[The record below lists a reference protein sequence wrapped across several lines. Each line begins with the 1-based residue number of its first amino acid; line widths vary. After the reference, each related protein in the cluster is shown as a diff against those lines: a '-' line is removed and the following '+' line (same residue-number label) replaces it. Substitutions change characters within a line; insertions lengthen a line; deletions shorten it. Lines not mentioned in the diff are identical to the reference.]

1 MNDEPKRY
9 HHGDLRRALLDT
21 ALGMLGESEG
31 WQFTLRE
38 VARRAG
44 VSHTASYKH
53 FADKADLLAELA
65 LIGFERLR
73 EALLAARPAPPVSL
87 RDAYLAMSRAYVEF
101 GASNPNLYRL
111 TFSREARILITPRL
125 KERAEAALQ
134 VLIDL
139 IADGQRE
146 KWLRKRDVHEQTH
159 AAWAQLHGLTLLT
172 IEGFLDARATD
183 TSLAIMLE
191 GLEARSVD

>member
-21 ALGMLGESEG
+21 ALAMLSEDKG

-53 FADKADLLAELA
+53 FADKAELLTELA

-73 EALLAARPAPPVSL
+73 AALLAARPESRVSL
-87 RDAYLAMSRAYVEF
+87 REEYLAMSCAYVSF

-111 TFSREARILITPRL
+111 TFSREAQILITPRL
-125 KERAEAALQ
+125 KDCADAALQ
-134 VLIDL
+134 VLVDL
-139 IADGQRE
+139 IAGGQRE
-146 KWLRKRDVHEQTH
+146 SWLRERNVHEQAH

-172 IEGFLDARATD
+172 IEGLLDAQATD
-183 TSLAIMLE
+183 ASLAIMLE
-191 GLEARSVD
+191 GLEAPSDR

>member
-1 MNDEPKRY
+1 MKNKPKPY
-9 HHGDLRRALLDT
+9 HHGDLRRALLDS
-21 ALGMLGESEG
+21 ALGMLGENDG

-53 FADKADLLAELA
+53 FADKAELLSELA

-87 RDAYLAMSRAYVEF
+87 RDEYLTMSRAYVTF
-101 GASNPNLYRL
+101 GALNPNLYRL
-111 TFSREARILITPRL
+111 TFSREARILMTPRL
-125 KERAEAALQ
+125 KERADAALN
-134 VLIDL
+134 VLVDL
-139 IADGQRE
+139 IAGGQRE
-146 KWLRKRDVHEQTH
+146 GWLRKRDSHDQAH

-172 IEGFLDARATD
+172 IEGLLDAHATD
-183 TSLAIMLE
+183 SSLAIMLE
-191 GLEARSVD
+191 GLEAT